1 MVQKESTYK
10 SLSNLKGAK
19 NLIFFGYLG
28 RAPYAMLQVG
38 MVIFGNYKTGSYAI
52 GGAMAA
58 GFSISNALIQPVNG
72 RLVDKLG
79 QKKVVSFLL
88 GGFTISSLLITI
100 GQFDIRAIYIL
111 LSVMLGITVP
121 NIGAYTR
128 RNWKVITEEKDN
140 QKVQA
145 IESSIDELNFLVGP
159 SVFATVSNYINPI
172 VALYIAIIS
181 SVVGT
186 LGVVFSKTI
195 EVTSI
200 EENNAKN
207 NSIWISKNKLILLAT
222 LIFVGACL
230 SSISVYVVAKE
241 DLENIKNLTAFYYL
255 INGSTALISALFY
268 GYYFSNTKSLKNY
281 NIVLIFLAISVSL
294 FFFVNSTSLT
304 LLVGFIC
311 GLGIGPIF
319 LLANSYISNVTTNDI
334 LTEAY
339 SWLASSVGLG
349 LALGS
354 SLFGY
359 LIDTNSLNTAKNLFL
374 IFAICPLILLPFNK
388 GWNDNTKNKH

>member
-79 QKKVVSFLL
+79 QKKVVRFLL

-374 IFAICPLILLPFNK
+374 IFAICPLLLLPFNK

>member
-52 GGAMAA
+52 GGAIAA

-374 IFAICPLILLPFNK
+374 IFAICPLLLLPFNK

>member
-1 MVQKESTYK
+1 
-10 SLSNLKGAK
+10 
-19 NLIFFGYLG
+19 
-28 RAPYAMLQVG
+28 
-38 MVIFGNYKTGSYAI
+38 
-52 GGAMAA
+52 
-58 GFSISNALIQPVNG
+58 
-72 RLVDKLG
+72 
-79 QKKVVSFLL
+79 
-88 GGFTISSLLITI
+88 
-100 GQFDIRAIYIL
+100 
-111 LSVMLGITVP
+111 MLGITVP

-374 IFAICPLILLPFNK
+374 IFAICPLLLLPFNK